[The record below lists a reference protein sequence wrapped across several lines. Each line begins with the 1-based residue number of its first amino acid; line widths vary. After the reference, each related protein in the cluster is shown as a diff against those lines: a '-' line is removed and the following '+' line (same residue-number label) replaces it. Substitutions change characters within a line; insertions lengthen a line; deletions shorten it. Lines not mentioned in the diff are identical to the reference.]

1 MGRGRAAGL
10 ESELSDFGSV
20 IWRVSGPEDCAKQG
34 ALMERTS
41 TEMNVVRSE
50 FIVTSAEER
59 DELRPSKQQAELY
72 TRKAWRLHKRGIA
85 TGIATLFSVGCFRAQ
100 LAAPYRRCEQAR

>member
-41 TEMNVVRSE
+41 TEINVVRSE
-50 FIVTSAEER
+50 FIVTSVEER
-59 DELRPSKQQAELY
+59 DELCPSKQQAKLY
-72 TRKAWRLHKRGIA
+72 TRKAWRLHKRGDCHCDCY
-85 TGIATLFSVGCFRAQ
+85 LFSVGCFRAQ
-100 LAAPYRRCEQAR
+100 